1 MNEQNQRN
9 YYRIAKAI
17 EFIKDNF
24 KEQPNLDELAEKVN
38 LSKYHFQRLF
48 ADWAGTT
55 PKKFLQFTSLQYAK
69 SKLQKE
75 NSIFETSFE
84 TGFSS
89 TSRLHDLFVKI
100 EGMSPAEY
108 KNGGKNLKINYTFGT
123 SNFGNLI
130 IASTTKGICYLSFFD
145 QTKNDALNELVLEY
159 PNAQLKEDR
168 DNIQENALKIFNK
181 NTKAIDEI
189 KMHLKGTE
197 FQLKVWEALLK
208 IPSASL
214 VSYNSIANIINK
226 PNSSRA
232 VGNAIGKNPIAY
244 IIPCHRVIK
253 STGSLGG
260 YKWNTTRKTALI
272 GWEETKNQNLNEK

>member
-1 MNEQNQRN
+1 MNEQNQQN

-24 KEQPNLDELAEKVN
+24 KEQPNLNELAEKIN

-48 ADWAGTT
+48 VDWAGTT
-55 PKKFLQFTSLQYAK
+55 PKKFLQFVSLQYAK
-69 SKLQKE
+69 NKLQKE
-75 NSIFETSFE
+75 NSLFDTAFE
-84 TGFSS
+84 TGLSS

-108 KNGGKNLKINYTFGT
+108 KNGGKNLSINYSYAT
-123 SNFGNLI
+123 SHFGNLL
-130 IASTTKGICYLSFFD
+130 IASTNKGVCYLSFFD
-145 QTKNDALNELVLEY
+145 KEKKDALNDLLSEY
-159 PNAQLKEDR
+159 PNAKLNEDK
-168 DNIQENALKIFNK
+168 DGFQKNALKIFNK
-181 NTKAIDEI
+181 KTKAIDEI

-214 VSYNSIANIINK
+214 VSYSLIANVINK
-226 PNSSRA
+226 PKSTRA
-232 VGNAIGKNPIAY
+232 VGSAIGKNPIAY

-253 STGSLGG
+253 STGNLGG

-272 GWEETKNQNLNEK
+272 GWEETKDQTLTE